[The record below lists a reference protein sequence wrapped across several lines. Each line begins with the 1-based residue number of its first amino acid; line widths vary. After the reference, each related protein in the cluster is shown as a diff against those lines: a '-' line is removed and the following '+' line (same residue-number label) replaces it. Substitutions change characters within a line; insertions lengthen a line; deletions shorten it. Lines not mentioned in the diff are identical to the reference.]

1 VNDEKYSDGMD
12 SKIVTE
18 LAFKNYN
25 KEIKPISKSG
35 DIQQGDESETFEIYD
50 SSEPYNEEF

>member
-1 VNDEKYSDGMD
+1 MD